1 MEAVESFDRL
11 LQTGAEY
18 ERLSTALSI

>member
-11 LQTGAEY
+11 LQTDAEY
-18 ERLSTALSI
+18 ERLSRALST